1 MWQTGPVKQKE
12 HSLINDFNLK
22 FNEMIIKKTLELS
35 LCLWS
40 MKAEFKFD
48 IELLSED
55 RVTQDGDRKV
65 L

>member
-1 MWQTGPVKQKE
+1 MWRTGPVKQKE
-12 HSLINDFNLK
+12 YSLINDFNLK
-22 FNEMIIKKTLELS
+22 FNEMIIKKTLESS

-55 RVTQDGDRKV
+55 CVTQDGDRKV